1 MNKDKQL
8 FGWCITI
15 LKKFFDNSDPRKFFY
30 IYDNMRDQGKGGKSR
45 LADFIMYNF
54 SKCIKIGAWDKR
66 KDVWCAYRDARIGI
80 IDATSD

>member
-1 MNKDKQL
+1 
-8 FGWCITI
+8 
-15 LKKFFDNSDPRKFFY
+15 
-30 IYDNMRDQGKGGKSR
+30 
-45 LADFIMYNF
+45 MYNL